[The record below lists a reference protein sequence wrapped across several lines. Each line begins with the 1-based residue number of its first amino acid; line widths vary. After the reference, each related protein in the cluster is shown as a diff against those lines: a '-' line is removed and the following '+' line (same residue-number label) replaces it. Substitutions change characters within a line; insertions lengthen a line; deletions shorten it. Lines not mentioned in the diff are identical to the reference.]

1 MAIAPD
7 DCIIDLHKVSTWEE
21 QPSWNGRPE
30 TVRKYPEYWSKFL
43 KHAVLQ
49 TPKNSN
55 WEDYDLTLKAELKKA
70 GIVYKQT
77 KKGGEYI
84 KFRSEKDMLMFMLRW
99 A

>member
-7 DCIIDLHKVSTWEE
+7 DCIIDLRKVSTTKE
-21 QPSWNGRPE
+21 QIGWHGKPE
-30 TVRKYPEYWSKFL
+30 TVLEYPDYWTKFL
-43 KHAVLQ
+43 KNAVSK
-49 TPKNSN
+49 TPKNGA
-55 WEDYDLTLKAELKKA
+55 WEDYDITLKAELKKA

-99 A
+99 S